1 MNQRTDRRRIVPTPA
16 LLLLLGALALPAAAQ
31 VDFSKVEVKATPV
44 AGAVS
49 MITGLGGNI
58 GVSAGPDGILIV
70 DDQFA
75 ELSDRIKAKLDEA
88 AAGGTRIVINTHYHF
103 DHTSGNASFSDTATI
118 VAHHTVRDRLA
129 AGREDSDFPQPPAP
143 REALPVIT
151 FQKELLVHWNDE
163 LIRVLHRQ
171 SGDDQGSQAHTDGDS
186 IVWFTGSGVAH
197 LGDLFFAGRFPF
209 VDLDSGGNLDG
220 LKETIKYAIHML
232 PDDTKLIP
240 GHGPISTMD
249 DLVLYQR
256 MLNETSTWV
265 RRKMGAGLKLEQL
278 LANGLPD
285 EWNGWGDGFIN
296 EEQWIT
302 MIYESYAPPNAG
314 RTR

>member
-1 MNQRTDRRRIVPTPA
+1 MHHVTTRRRRRPALA
-16 LLLLLGALALPAAAQ
+16 LLLLGGLALPTAAQ
-31 VDFSKVEVKATPV
+31 ADFSAVEVKATPV

-75 ELSDRIKAKLDEA
+75 ELSDRIKARLDELA
-88 AAGGTRIVINTHYHF
+88 GGGTRIVINTRYHA
-103 DHTSGNASFSDTATI
+103 DHTGGNASFSDTATI
-118 VAHHTVRDRLA
+118 VAHHTVRERLA
-129 AGREDSDFPQPPAP
+129 KGREHSEFPQPPAP
-143 REALPVIT
+143 REALPSIT
-151 FQKELLVHWNDE
+151 FQAELLVHWNDE
-163 LIRVLHRQ
+163 LIRELHRQ

-186 IVWFTGSGVAH
+186 IVWFTGSNVAH
-197 LGDLFFAGRFPF
+197 LGDLFFAGRYPF
-209 VDLDSGGNLDG
+209 VDLDSGGSLDG
-220 LKETIKYAIHML
+220 LKETIKYAIQIL
-232 PDDTKLIP
+232 PDDVKIIP

-249 DLVLYQR
+249 DLILYQR

-265 RRKMGAGLKLEQL
+265 RRKMGAGRKLEQL
-278 LANGLPD
+278 LEDGLPD

-302 MIYESYAPPNAG
+302 MIYRSYAPPG
-314 RTR
+314 GGTR